1 MTAFKITEIDP
12 STATPDLWR
21 RYHTFRRA
29 RAVESDPDDPVVP
42 DDVYEQAWREERDD
56 QDWAYRDA
64 IVEADGQIV
73 ATFGTEAP
81 KPGTPNY
88 ANNGHMMFGS
98 AAALGPWRRRGIGR
112 AWLRHVLDWMPET
125 GATSLMA
132 SAHEPDGH
140 AFLRWLAGEPKQLL
154 RYSRTD
160 FRALDWDMI
169 QRWVDEAGGRA
180 PGYTLEIHTRRLPED
195 LWDEYCAA
203 KTEQMRHIPR
213 DGLDMGDWV
222 FDADDQR
229 DFYRLLDTYA
239 ADHNVIWVRDPGGR
253 IVAITDGGY
262 YPHQPRYVQQFFTGV
277 HPDARGLGLGK
288 WVKARMLQLARE
300 AYGDRDI
307 HWVRTDNATSN
318 APMLA
323 INERLGFRE
332 YRVRGIYQAH
342 RDQIAE
348 RLGHVSA

>member
-1 MTAFKITEIDP
+1 MTALKITEIDP

-81 KPGTPNY
+81 KPDTPNY

-132 SAHEPDGH
+132 STHEPDGH
-140 AFLRWLAGEPKQLL
+140 AFLTWLAGEPRQRL

-160 FRALDWDMI
+160 FRALDWGMI
-169 QRWVDEAGGRA
+169 QRWVDEAAGRA

-253 IVAITDGGY
+253 IVAITDVGY

-348 RLGHVSA
+348 RLGR